1 MTTRAIRST
10 YKTSNTTRISA
21 RGLTTLSSIWRSARL
36 LFDSRVSE
44 FLCVK
49 KRPGRG
55 ESRPGLVRRQCCS
68 LHRDDVRSL
77 RALFPI
83 DDVELDLLAFLQGA
97 EPVLLDGAV
106 VNEHVL
112 ATLHGDEAVAL
123 LRVEPLDR
131 ASNHCGLAPFVLCT
145 GLRTLVPYLPRRAYH
160 LAGPDVNIA
169 GDGRGNSW
177 NERPPRGV
185 SIAEQ

>member
-1 MTTRAIRST
+1 MTTRAMRST

-21 RGLTTLSSIWRSARL
+21 RGLTTLSSIWRSAP

-55 ESRPGLVRRQCCS
+55 ESRPGLVRRQCCC
-68 LHRDDVRSL
+68 LHRYDVRSL

-83 DDVELDLLAFLQGA
+83 DYVKLDLLAFLQGA

-106 VNEHVL
+106 VDEHVL

-123 LRVEPLDR
+123 LRVEPLNR
-131 ASNHCGLAPFVLCT
+131 ASNHRRLAPFILFSS
-145 GLRTLVPYLPRRAYH
+145 GLRKSVPYLPGRASH
-160 LAGPDVNIA
+160 LGGPDVNKR
-169 GDGRGNSW
+169 GRRSPQFAMN
-177 NERPPRGV
+177 R
-185 SIAEQ
+185 